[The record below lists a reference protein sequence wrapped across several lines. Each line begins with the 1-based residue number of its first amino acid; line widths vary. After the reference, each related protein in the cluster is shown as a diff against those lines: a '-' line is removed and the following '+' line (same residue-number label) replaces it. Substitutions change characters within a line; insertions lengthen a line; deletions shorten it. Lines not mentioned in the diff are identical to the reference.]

1 MEMIISIIA
10 FIFVLTILV
19 MAHELGHFWVAR
31 KNKIKVEEFGLGL
44 PPRIWGKKYNGTLYS
59 INWLPF
65 GGFVRL
71 LGEDSEGADLKK
83 KGSFYL
89 APAKTRAAVVVAG
102 VVVNY
107 FIAVILLYIVLIGSG
122 FKFSV
127 PQIVEHNFKFA
138 NNSTEV
144 VLAEFTDDSP
154 LKAAGLSQGDVVAKI
169 NNSEVGSAVFLSD
182 QIKSST
188 GDVLSL
194 EIKKINGVVEPIEVK
209 TLEKDG
215 KKILGVYLAEQ
226 SVISYEGF
234 WQRTFSGVSQSI
246 NLAEYS
252 TKVMGALVG
261 SAFKSGNF
269 EPVSQGVAGPVGI
282 AQYTKVAIDFGWM
295 AFIQLIALLSLNLA
309 MVNILPIPALD
320 GGRFFFIVVELIT
333 KKRVGANFERIV
345 HTVGFVVLI
354 ALTFVVTAN
363 DIFKLL

>member
-10 FIFVLTILV
+10 FIFVLTALV

-44 PPRIWGKKYNGTLYS
+44 PPRIWGKKYKGTLYS

-127 PQIVEHNFKFA
+127 PQIVEHNFRFA

-154 LKAAGLSQGDVVAKI
+154 LKSAGLEQGDVVKKI
-169 NNSEVGSAVFLSD
+169 NGLEVGSAEFLSE
-182 QIKSST
+182 QIKAS
-188 GDVLSL
+188 DLNLDL
-194 EIKKINGVVEPIEVK
+194 EVKKIDGEIMPVQVVP
-209 TLEKDG
+209 LEKDG

-226 SVISYEGF
+226 SVITYEGF
-234 WQRTFSGVSQSI
+234 WQRAFSGVSHSI

-252 TKVMGALVG
+252 AKVMGTLIG
-261 SAFKSGNF
+261 SAFKSGDF

-282 AQYTKVAIDFGWM
+282 AQYTKIAIDFGWM

-320 GGRFFFIVVELIT
+320 GGRFFFILVEMVT
-333 KKRVGANFERIV
+333 KKRVGAKFERIV
-345 HTVGFVVLI
+345 HTVGFAVLI

>member
-10 FIFVLTILV
+10 FVFVLTVLV

-144 VLAEFTDDSP
+144 VLAEFTEESP
-154 LKAAGLSQGDVVAKI
+154 LKVTGLEPGDVVKKI
-169 NNSEVGSAVFLSD
+169 NGSDVGSAEFLSN
-182 QIKSST
+182 QIKNST
-188 GDVLSL
+188 GTGLSL
-194 EIKKINGVVEPIEVK
+194 EIKKFDGELESIQVN

-226 SVISYEGF
+226 TVISYDGF

-252 TKVMGALVG
+252 TKVMGALIG
-261 SAFKSGNF
+261 SFSSALSFTPTNSIIATKIGNSATGEYF
-269 EPVSQGVAGPVGI
+269 
-282 AQYTKVAIDFGWM
+282 
-295 AFIQLIALLSLNLA
+295 NL
-309 MVNILPIPALD
+309 
-320 GGRFFFIVVELIT
+320 
-333 KKRVGANFERIV
+333 
-345 HTVGFVVLI
+345 
-354 ALTFVVTAN
+354 
-363 DIFKLL
+363 

>member
-31 KNKIKVEEFGLGL
+31 KNKINVEEFGLGL

>member
-252 TKVMGALVG
+252 TKVMGALIG

>member
-10 FIFVLTILV
+10 FVFVLTVLV

-59 INWLPF
+59 INWLPY

-89 APAKTRAAVVVAG
+89 APAKTRGAVVVAG

-144 VLAEFTDDSP
+144 VLAEFTEESP
-154 LKAAGLSQGDVVAKI
+154 LKVTGLEPGDVVKKI
-169 NNSEVGSAVFLSD
+169 NGSDVGSAEFLSN
-182 QIKSST
+182 QIKNST
-188 GDVLSL
+188 GTGLSL
-194 EIKKINGVVEPIEVK
+194 EIKKFDGELESIQVN

-226 SVISYEGF
+226 TVISYDGF

-252 TKVMGALVG
+252 TKVMGALIG